1 MCAMTQGTSSQQ
13 TNKNDKSEQIIVKL
27 LSDNMESEGTIH
39 VTEASLH
46 EVCKYIY
53 KFVKW
58 RH

>member
-39 VTEASLH
+39 VTEAWPRQF
-46 EVCKYIY
+46 Y
-53 KFVKW
+53 KSMW
-58 RH
+58 G